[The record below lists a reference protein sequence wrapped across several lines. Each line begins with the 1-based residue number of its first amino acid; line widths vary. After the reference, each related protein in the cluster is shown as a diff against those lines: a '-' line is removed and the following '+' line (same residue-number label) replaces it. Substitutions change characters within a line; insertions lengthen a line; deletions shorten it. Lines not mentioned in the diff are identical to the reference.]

1 MTMSL
6 KQYIIPYL
14 SALLLLPFLS
24 SCYNYDGEEITDG
37 VEKPK
42 PVYDN
47 TYVEM
52 SVVVS
57 SGRDAVTRAPLGGEY
72 GDGRET
78 AFLRENEVTGITV
91 IFYQNSDGINAS
103 ESSTPALAYTKIDLV
118 KYYPVTLVS
127 RQDQGKTEDVEAIYT
142 TGEQRFMQSELDVT
156 KDYHV
161 IVVANANLTDRIHKG
176 DELSKI
182 RDDKFDYIYGGTG
195 IGVNASNFVMS
206 SERDYEMKFSTTTPT
221 ISGSNPVKAVYSF
234 DDIFIERMASRID
247 FWTDYKEKPNYVAKT
262 SAAYDVDGY
271 EYKVFKNA
279 TETTPTSTDMF
290 KLVAVVPF
298 NVSKGNEWLLKRLSN
313 QANFATRTTSP
324 SWLADETTAN
334 WVLDYYSSAAKTA
347 TAHPAFFENTLT
359 DVLTLAPD
367 NSSWLRMSDVQL
379 DKYTLGTAD
388 NIIVGYPHENT
399 LDDNSPIYYYATGLA
414 ILGYYYPKGDKTKE
428 PAQYVYY
435 GYLRHQEETAGSV
448 SFQAVEAT
456 GLNTTATINS
466 LSGSAMNFGVVRNNI
481 YRISISRIIEKSS
494 MELSIK
500 VKKWDPYIHDFIY
513 M

>member
-6 KQYIIPYL
+6 KQYIFSCI
-14 SALLLLPFLS
+14 SALLLLVFLS
-24 SCYNYDGEEITDG
+24 SCYNYEEEVITEEI
-37 VEKPK
+37 VVKPT
-42 PVYDN
+42 YDN
-47 TYVEM
+47 TFIEM

-57 SGRDAVTRAPLGGEY
+57 SGREDVTRTPLGGED

-78 AFLRENEVTGITV
+78 AFQRENEVTGITV
-91 IFYQNSDGINAS
+91 IFYRNSDGVNAS
-103 ESSTPALAYTKIDLV
+103 ASSTPALADTKVDLV

-127 RQDQGKTEDVEAIYT
+127 RKVQGKSDNLEAEYT

-156 KDYHV
+156 KDYHI
-161 IVVANANLTDRIHKG
+161 IVVANVNLTNRIHKG
-176 DELSKI
+176 DNLSDV
-182 RDDKFDYIYGGTG
+182 RDEKFDYIYGGTG
-195 IGVNASNFVMS
+195 IGINASNFVMS
-206 SERDYEMKFSTTTPT
+206 SESDYEMKFTTTTPT
-221 ISGSNPVKAVYSF
+221 VSGTNPVKAVYTF
-234 DDIFIERMASRID
+234 DNIYIERMSARID
-247 FWTDYKEKPNYVAKT
+247 FWTNYKVQPVYVPKT

-279 TETTPTSTDMF
+279 TEIDPSSTDMF

-298 NVSKGNEWLLKRLSN
+298 NVSNGNEWLLKRLSN
-313 QANFATRTTSP
+313 QANFADRTTSP
-324 SWLADETTAN
+324 SWLADETNSN

-347 TAHPAFFENTLT
+347 AAHPVFFKNTLT
-359 DVLTLAPD
+359 ETQSFAPD
-367 NSSWLRMSDVQL
+367 NSNWLKMSAAQS

-388 NIIVGYPHENT
+388 NIIVGYPLENT

-428 PAQYVYY
+428 PVQYIYY
-435 GYLRHQEETAGSV
+435 GYLRHQEETTSSE

-481 YRISISRIIEKSS
+481 YRISIDRIIEKGTL
-494 MELSIK
+494 ELSIK
-500 VKKWDPYIHDFIY
+500 VKKWDPYIHDYIY